1 MNQANLVSKMQA
13 VLCSK
18 NKIKRF
24 VNMIEIN
31 CKPDSTRKKNSFYE
45 LQRIFYP
52 TTTNKQN
59 CFDE

>member
-1 MNQANLVSKMQA
+1 MQA
-13 VLCSK
+13 VICGK

-24 VNMIEIN
+24 VCKYEIN
-31 CKPDSTRKKNSFYE
+31 KLIQLEKNSLYE

>member
-1 MNQANLVSKMQA
+1 MQA
-13 VLCSK
+13 VLCGK

-24 VNMIEIN
+24 VNMKEIN
-31 CKPDSTRKKNSFYE
+31 CKPDSTTKKNSFYE

>member
-24 VNMIEIN
+24 VSKIEIN
-31 CKPDSTRKKNSFYE
+31 CKPDSTRKKIVFMNYREYFI
-45 LQRIFYP
+45 QQQQI
-52 TTTNKQN
+52 NKKSSG
-59 CFDE
+59 E